1 MSLLPENKPKE
12 IDLTPRMFVI
22 GGAAMS
28 GKTYNAC
35 KFPNPILINTDGNC
49 KKVTTPSIYL
59 NDKKYKTYKEKLET
73 LFGVLKELNETQTT
87 YQTIVIDLIEDRINE
102 LDCILVDEKN
112 FMELVDLIEDIFDI
126 CEGYVLEK
134 YKVDNLG
141 KVPGYATGY
150 TERKVNMQNV
160 ISALKTLTNKY
171 YVVILTHT
179 VDKVVDD
186 KMVTMS
192 MLKED
197 FYILLE
203 GKTDMVINCKKLGNS
218 YITRITKMRNNYKD
232 PEVKKSIN
240 KEILEVI
247 KDYE

>member
-1 MSLLPENKPKE
+1 MSLLPENKPKQV
-12 IDLTPRMFVI
+12 DLTPRLFVI
-22 GGAAMS
+22 GGPAMS
-28 GKTYNAC
+28 GKTFNAC

-59 NDKKYKTYKEKLET
+59 NDKSHKTYKEKMEL
-73 LFGVLKELNETQTT
+73 LFGVLKELNETTTT
-87 YQTIVIDLIEDRINE
+87 YQTIVI
-102 LDCILVDEKN
+102 
-112 FMELVDLIEDIFDI
+112 DLIEDIFDI

-160 ISALKTLTNKY
+160 ITALKTLTNKY
-171 YVVILTHT
+171 YVVVITHT

-186 KMVTMS
+186 KQVTMS

-203 GKTDMVINCKKLGNS
+203 GKADAVISCKKLGNT
-218 YITRITKMRNNYKD
+218 YITKMTKMRNNYKD
-232 PEVKKSIN
+232 TEVQKSVN
-240 KEILEVI
+240 KEIMEVI

>member
-59 NDKKYKTYKEKLET
+59 NDKKYKTYKERLET

-87 YQTIVIDLIEDRINE
+87 YQTIVI
-102 LDCILVDEKN
+102 
-112 FMELVDLIEDIFDI
+112 DLIEDIFDI

-150 TERKVNMQNV
+150 TERKVNMHNV

-240 KEILEVI
+240 KDILEVI

>member
-87 YQTIVIDLIEDRINE
+87 YQTIVIDLIED
-102 LDCILVDEKN
+102 
-112 FMELVDLIEDIFDI
+112 IFDI

-141 KVPGYATGY
+141 KVPSYATGY
-150 TERKVNMQNV
+150 TERKVNMLNV

-232 PEVKKSIN
+232 PEVKESIN

>member
-1 MSLLPENKPKE
+1 MSLLPENKPKQV
-12 IDLTPRMFVI
+12 DLTPRLFVI
-22 GGAAMS
+22 GGPAMS
-28 GKTYNAC
+28 GKTFNAC

-59 NDKKYKTYKEKLET
+59 NDKSHKTYKEKMEL
-73 LFGVLKELNETQTT
+73 LFGVLKELNETTTT
-87 YQTIVIDLIEDRINE
+87 YQTIVI
-102 LDCILVDEKN
+102 
-112 FMELVDLIEDIFDI
+112 DLIEDIFDI

-160 ISALKTLTNKY
+160 ITALKTLTNKY
-171 YVVILTHT
+171 YVVVITHT

-186 KMVTMS
+186 KQVTMS

-203 GKTDMVINCKKLGNS
+203 GKADAVVSCKKLGNT
-218 YITRITKMRNNYKD
+218 YITKMTKMRNNYKD
-232 PEVKKSIN
+232 TEVQKSVN
-240 KEILEVI
+240 KEIMEVI

>member
-87 YQTIVIDLIEDRINE
+87 YQTIVI
-102 LDCILVDEKN
+102 
-112 FMELVDLIEDIFDI
+112 DLIEDIFDI

-240 KEILEVI
+240 KEILEAI

>member
-1 MSLLPENKPKE
+1 MSLLPKNEPTQ
-12 IDLTPRMFVI
+12 IDLTPKMFVI
-22 GGAAMS
+22 GGPAMS
-28 GKTYNAC
+28 GKTFNAC

-49 KKVTTPSIYL
+49 SKVTTPSIYL
-59 NDKKYKTYKEKLET
+59 NDKKHKTYKEKMEL
-73 LFGVLKELNETQTT
+73 LFGVLKELNETETS
-87 YQTIVIDLIEDRINE
+87 YQTIII
-102 LDCILVDEKN
+102 
-112 FMELVDLIEDIFDI
+112 DLIEDIFDI

-160 ISALKTLTNKY
+160 ITALKTLTNKY
-171 YVVILTHT
+171 YVVVITHT
-179 VDKVVDD
+179 VDKVIDD
-186 KMVTMS
+186 KMVTIS

-203 GKTDMVINCKKLGNS
+203 GKADLVLNCKKLGNT
-218 YITRITKMRNNYKD
+218 YISKMTKYRNNYKD
-232 PEVKKSIN
+232 AEIQKSI
-240 KEILEVI
+240 KPEILEVI

>member
-1 MSLLPENKPKE
+1 MSLLPKNEPTK
-12 IDLTPRMFVI
+12 IDLTPKMFVI
-22 GGAAMS
+22 GGPAMS

-49 KKVTTPSIYL
+49 SKVTTPSIYL
-59 NDKKYKTYKEKLET
+59 NDKKYKTYKEKMEL
-73 LFGVLKELNETQTT
+73 LFGVLKELNETTTT
-87 YQTIVIDLIEDRINE
+87 YQTIVI
-102 LDCILVDEKN
+102 
-112 FMELVDLIEDIFDI
+112 DLIEDIFDI

-160 ISALKTLTNKY
+160 ITALKTLTNKY
-171 YVVILTHT
+171 YVVVITHT

-186 KMVTMS
+186 KQVTMS

-203 GKTDMVINCKKLGNS
+203 GKADAVVSCKKLGNT
-218 YITRITKMRNNYKD
+218 YITKMTKMRNNYKD
-232 PEVKKSIN
+232 AEVQKSVN
-240 KEILEVI
+240 KEIMEVI

>member
-59 NDKKYKTYKEKLET
+59 NDKKYKTCKEKLET
-73 LFGVLKELNETQTT
+73 LFGALKELNETQTT
-87 YQTIVIDLIEDRINE
+87 YQTIVI
-102 LDCILVDEKN
+102 
-112 FMELVDLIEDIFDI
+112 DLIEDIFDI

-179 VDKVVDD
+179 VDKVIDD

>member
-73 LFGVLKELNETQTT
+73 LFGALKELNETQTT
-87 YQTIVIDLIEDRINE
+87 YQTIVI
-102 LDCILVDEKN
+102 
-112 FMELVDLIEDIFDI
+112 DLIEDIFDI

-186 KMVTMS
+186 KMITMS

>member
-73 LFGVLKELNETQTT
+73 LFGALKELNETQTT
-87 YQTIVIDLIEDRINE
+87 YQTIVI
-102 LDCILVDEKN
+102 
-112 FMELVDLIEDIFDI
+112 DLIEDIFDI

-160 ISALKTLTNKY
+160 ISALKT
-171 YVVILTHT
+171 
-179 VDKVVDD
+179 
-186 KMVTMS
+186 
-192 MLKED
+192 
-197 FYILLE
+197 
-203 GKTDMVINCKKLGNS
+203 
-218 YITRITKMRNNYKD
+218 
-232 PEVKKSIN
+232 
-240 KEILEVI
+240 
-247 KDYE
+247 

>member
-73 LFGVLKELNETQTT
+73 LFGALKELNETQTT
-87 YQTIVIDLIEDRINE
+87 YQTIVI
-102 LDCILVDEKN
+102 
-112 FMELVDLIEDIFDI
+112 DLIEDIFDI

-179 VDKVVDD
+179 IDKVVDD

-232 PEVKKSIN
+232 LEVKKSIN

>member
-1 MSLLPENKPKE
+1 MSLLPKNEPTQ

-22 GGAAMS
+22 GGPAMS
-28 GKTYNAC
+28 GKTFNAC

-59 NDKKYKTYKEKLET
+59 NDKSHKTYKEKMEL
-73 LFGVLKELNETQTT
+73 LFGVLKELNETTTT
-87 YQTIVIDLIEDRINE
+87 YQTIVI
-102 LDCILVDEKN
+102 
-112 FMELVDLIEDIFDI
+112 DLIEDIFDI

-160 ISALKTLTNKY
+160 ITALKTLTNKY
-171 YVVILTHT
+171 YVVVITHT

-186 KMVTMS
+186 KQVTMS

-203 GKTDMVINCKKLGNS
+203 GKADAVISCKKLGNT
-218 YITRITKMRNNYKD
+218 YITKMTKMRNNYKD
-232 PEVKKSIN
+232 AEVQKSVN
-240 KEILEVI
+240 KEIMEVI

>member
-1 MSLLPENKPKE
+1 MSLLPKNEPTK
-12 IDLTPRMFVI
+12 IDLTPKMFVI
-22 GGAAMS
+22 GGPAMS
-28 GKTYNAC
+28 GKTYSAC

-49 KKVTTPSIYL
+49 SKVTTPSIYL
-59 NDKKYKTYKEKLET
+59 NDRKYKTYKEKMEL
-73 LFGVLKELNETQTT
+73 LFGVLKELNETETS
-87 YQTIVIDLIEDRINE
+87 YQTIVI
-102 LDCILVDEKN
+102 
-112 FMELVDLIEDIFDI
+112 DLIEDIFDI

-134 YKVDNLG
+134 YKVDNLS

-160 ISALKTLTNKY
+160 ITALKTLTNKY
-171 YVVILTHT
+171 YVVVITHT

-186 KMVTMS
+186 KLVTIS

-203 GKTDMVINCKKLGNS
+203 GKADLVLNCKKLGNT
-218 YITRITKMRNNYKD
+218 YITKMSKYRNNYKD
-232 PEVKKSIN
+232 AEIQKSIK

>member
-1 MSLLPENKPKE
+1 MSLLPENKPKQV
-12 IDLTPRMFVI
+12 DLTPRLFVI
-22 GGAAMS
+22 GGPAMS
-28 GKTYNAC
+28 GKTFNAC

-59 NDKKYKTYKEKLET
+59 NDKSHKTYKEKMEL
-73 LFGVLKELNETQTT
+73 LFGVLKELNETTTT
-87 YQTIVIDLIEDRINE
+87 YQTIVI
-102 LDCILVDEKN
+102 
-112 FMELVDLIEDIFDI
+112 DLIEDIFDI

-160 ISALKTLTNKY
+160 ITALKTLTNKY
-171 YVVILTHT
+171 YVVVITHT

-186 KMVTMS
+186 KQVTMS

-203 GKTDMVINCKKLGNS
+203 GKADAVISCKKLGNT
-218 YITRITKMRNNYKD
+218 YITKMTKMRNNYKD
-232 PEVKKSIN
+232 VEVQKSVN
-240 KEILEVI
+240 KEIMEVI
-247 KDYE
+247 KHYE

>member
-1 MSLLPENKPKE
+1 MSLLPENKPKQV
-12 IDLTPRMFVI
+12 DLTPRLFVI
-22 GGAAMS
+22 GGPAMS
-28 GKTYNAC
+28 GKTFTAC

-59 NDKKYKTYKEKLET
+59 NDKTHKTYKEKMEL
-73 LFGVLKELNETQTT
+73 LFGVLKELNETTTT
-87 YQTIVIDLIEDRINE
+87 YQTIVI
-102 LDCILVDEKN
+102 
-112 FMELVDLIEDIFDI
+112 DLIEDIFDI

-160 ISALKTLTNKY
+160 ITALKTLTNKY
-171 YVVILTHT
+171 YVVVITHT

-186 KMVTMS
+186 KQVTMS

>member
-1 MSLLPENKPKE
+1 MSLLPENKPKQV
-12 IDLTPRMFVI
+12 DLTPRLFVI
-22 GGAAMS
+22 GGPAMS
-28 GKTYNAC
+28 GKTFNAC

-59 NDKKYKTYKEKLET
+59 NDKSHKTYKEKMEL
-73 LFGVLKELNETQTT
+73 LFGVLKELNETTTT
-87 YQTIVIDLIEDRINE
+87 YQTIVI
-102 LDCILVDEKN
+102 
-112 FMELVDLIEDIFDI
+112 DLIEDIFDI

-160 ISALKTLTNKY
+160 ITALKTLTNKY
-171 YVVILTHT
+171 YVVVITHT

-186 KMVTMS
+186 KQVTMS

-203 GKTDMVINCKKLGNS
+203 GKADAVISCKKLGNT
-218 YITRITKMRNNYKD
+218 YITKMTKMRNNYKD
-232 PEVKKSIN
+232 AEVQKSVN
-240 KEILEVI
+240 KEIMEVI

>member
-73 LFGVLKELNETQTT
+73 LFGALKELNETQTT
-87 YQTIVIDLIEDRINE
+87 YQTIVI
-102 LDCILVDEKN
+102 
-112 FMELVDLIEDIFDI
+112 DLIEDIFDI

-232 PEVKKSIN
+232 SEVKKSIN

>member
-73 LFGVLKELNETQTT
+73 LFGALKELNETQTT
-87 YQTIVIDLIEDRINE
+87 YQTIVI
-102 LDCILVDEKN
+102 
-112 FMELVDLIEDIFDI
+112 DLIEDIFDI

-150 TERKVNMQNV
+150 TERKVNMLNV

>member
-1 MSLLPENKPKE
+1 
-12 IDLTPRMFVI
+12 MFVI
-22 GGAAMS
+22 GGSAMS
-28 GKTYNAC
+28 GKTYTAC

-49 KKVTTPSIYL
+49 AKVNTPSIYI
-59 NDKKYKTYKEKLET
+59 NDKKYKTYKEKMEL
-73 LFGVLKELNETQTT
+73 LFGVLKELNETETE
-87 YQTIVIDLIEDRINE
+87 YQTIII
-102 LDCILVDEKN
+102 
-112 FMELVDLIEDIFDI
+112 DLIEDIFDI

-134 YKVDNLG
+134 YKVDNLS

-171 YVVILTHT
+171 YVVVITHT

-186 KMVTMS
+186 KMVTIS

-203 GKTDMVINCKKLGNS
+203 GKADLVLSCKKLGNT
-218 YITRITKMRNNYKD
+218 YITKMSKYRNNYKD
-232 PEVKKSIN
+232 AEVQKVIN
-240 KEILEVI
+240 KDILEVI
-247 KDYE
+247 KTYE

>member
-1 MSLLPENKPKE
+1 MSLLPENKPKQV
-12 IDLTPRMFVI
+12 DLTPRLFVI
-22 GGAAMS
+22 GGPAMS
-28 GKTYNAC
+28 GKTFNAC

-59 NDKKYKTYKEKLET
+59 NDKSHKTYKEKMEL
-73 LFGVLKELNETQTT
+73 LFGVLKELNETATT
-87 YQTIVIDLIEDRINE
+87 YQTIVI
-102 LDCILVDEKN
+102 
-112 FMELVDLIEDIFDI
+112 DLIEDIFDI

-160 ISALKTLTNKY
+160 ITALKTLTNKY
-171 YVVILTHT
+171 YVVVITHT

-186 KMVTMS
+186 KQVTMS

-203 GKTDMVINCKKLGNS
+203 GKADAVISCKKLGNT
-218 YITRITKMRNNYKD
+218 YITKMTKMRNNYKD
-232 PEVKKSIN
+232 AEVQKSVN
-240 KEILEVI
+240 KEIMEVI

>member
-49 KKVTTPSIYL
+49 KKVTTPSVYL

-73 LFGVLKELNETQTT
+73 LFGALKELNETQTT
-87 YQTIVIDLIEDRINE
+87 YQTIVI
-102 LDCILVDEKN
+102 
-112 FMELVDLIEDIFDI
+112 DLIEDIFDI

>member
-1 MSLLPENKPKE
+1 MSLLPENKPKQV
-12 IDLTPRMFVI
+12 DLTPRLFVI
-22 GGAAMS
+22 GGPAMS
-28 GKTYNAC
+28 GKTFNAC

-59 NDKKYKTYKEKLET
+59 NDKTHKTYKEKMEL
-73 LFGVLKELNETQTT
+73 LFGVLKELNETTTT
-87 YQTIVIDLIEDRINE
+87 YQTIVI
-102 LDCILVDEKN
+102 
-112 FMELVDLIEDIFDI
+112 DLIEDIFDI

-160 ISALKTLTNKY
+160 ITALKTLTNKY
-171 YVVILTHT
+171 YVVVITHT

-186 KMVTMS
+186 KQVTMS

-203 GKTDMVINCKKLGNS
+203 GKADAVISCKKLGNT
-218 YITRITKMRNNYKD
+218 YITKMTKMRNNYKD
-232 PEVKKSIN
+232 AEVQKSVN
-240 KEILEVI
+240 KEIMEVI